1 MKTFEAWLKLWD
13 LKVDGEPLST
23 QTSHLLPVRYK
34 DNPCMLK
41 IALVEEEQI
50 GSQLMAWWNG
60 QGAAKVFLQN
70 ENAILM
76 ERATGSRSLK
86 EMARSHQDDEATA
99 IICSVVAKLHSVS
112 HKPLPEKMVPLSR
125 WFKSLEM
132 IAGKQE
138 GLLKNAWFTAQYLL
152 QKPQEITI
160 LHGDIHHQ
168 NILDFGRHG
177 WLAIDPKG
185 LLGERYFDY
194 ANIFC
199 NPDEKTATKTGR
211 LEKQAR
217 LISELAKL
225 NYQRLLQWILAY
237 AGLSAA
243 WHLEEGSNAGLALEV
258 AEITATLIWKE
269 HLRI

>member
-1 MKTFEAWLKLWD
+1 MKTFEAWLKQWD
-13 LKVDGEPLST
+13 LIVDGEPVST

-41 IALVEEEQI
+41 IALIEEERV
-50 GSQLMAWWNG
+50 GGQLMKWWNG
-60 QGAAKVFLQN
+60 QGAAKVFLED

-76 ERATGSRSLK
+76 GRATGSRSLK
-86 EMARSHQDDEATA
+86 EMASSNQDDEASA

-112 HKPLPEKMVPLSR
+112 HKPLPEKMVPLYR
-125 WFKSLEM
+125 WFRSLEM
-132 IAGKQE
+132 IAEKE
-138 GLLKNAWFTAQYLL
+138 ESLLKKSWLTAQHLL
-152 QKPQEITI
+152 RESREVTI

-168 NILDFGRHG
+168 NILDFGAHG

-199 NPDEKTATKTGR
+199 NPDEQIATKPGR
-211 LEKQAR
+211 LEKQAH
-217 LISELAKL
+217 LISQLAGL
-225 NYQRLLQWILAY
+225 DYQRLLQWILAY

-243 WHLEEGSNAGLALEV
+243 WHLEEGTNASLALEV
-258 AEITATLIWKE
+258 VGLSNSLIE
-269 HLRI
+269 GC